1 MDRLRKLC
9 TSREL
14 LVVVEMCIYV
24 VSPKQRCRDRFMSF
38 IINLM
43 PHGTDI
49 LFQSIFEQK
58 VISKYS

>member
-9 TSREL
+9 TSRAL

-24 VSPKQRCRDRFMSF
+24 VSPKQRCRDLFMGF
-38 IINLM
+38 IFNRM
-43 PHGTDI
+43 PYETDI
-49 LFQSIFEQK
+49 LFESIFEQK